1 MGVAQA
7 CRSSPRTEALRRAL
21 AKLRS
26 DQAVDDL
33 LFLESWE
40 ANPLPGAG
48 AALRVGQL
56 RRANPRLAAEIRAE
70 LRRGCPLTSTEREAL
85 EAVSAGSG

>member
-1 MGVAQA
+1 MGVAPA
-7 CRSSPRTEALRRAL
+7 YRSPPRTEALRRAL
-21 AKLRS
+21 AGLRS

-40 ANPLPGAG
+40 ADPLPGAG

-56 RRANPRLAAEIRAE
+56 RRANPQLAAEIRAE
-70 LRRGCPLTSTEREAL
+70 LRRGRPLTQMEREAL
-85 EAVSAGSG
+85 EAVSAGGS